1 MSNIEIF
8 VLAVALAIDAML
20 VSFSYGLV
28 INKKKLLNAFLLAFA
43 FGLFQFLMPVIGYYL
58 TGIFYSKLAICSKWI
73 VFFIFMFL
81 GLKFLKSAFEKK
93 EEVKIICIT
102 FSCLL
107 CLAIATSID
116 ALGAGVS
123 IKLLNVNP
131 FYPAGMIG
139 IVTFLLSLLGF
150 FIANIFKKLPSRPV
164 EITGALLLIYL
175 AIKAI
180 LF

>member
-1 MSNIEIF
+1 MSNIEIL

-28 INKKKLLNAFLLAFA
+28 INKKKFLNAFLLAFA
-43 FGLFQFLMPVIGYYL
+43 FGFFQFLMPVVGYYL
-58 TGIFYSKLAICSKWI
+58 TGIFYDKLAFYSKWI

-93 EEVKIICIT
+93 EEVKIICISL
-102 FSCLL
+102 SCLL
-107 CLAIATSID
+107 CLAVATSID

-123 IKLLNVNP
+123 IKLLNVSP
-131 FYPAGMIG
+131 FYPSGLIG
-139 IVTFLLSLLGF
+139 VITFILSISGF
-150 FIANIFKKLPSRPV
+150 YIANVFKKLPSRPV
-164 EITGALLLIYL
+164 EVFGALLLIYL
-175 AIKAI
+175 ALKAI